1 MARRRRWFQ
10 FSLRGF
16 LVVMTGLGIWLGVI
30 ANRAREQRA
39 AVVAIKELGGTV
51 YYDWELETGGTPRG
65 PAWLRRLVGDEHF
78 QKVQMVNLCPAPT
91 LGQSDIGRL
100 AQHLRRLPRPYSIVV
115 PPTMPKTTLIALNE
129 AIPDSEVSGDEE
141 H

>member
-1 MARRRRWFQ
+1 MKTPRRYAT
-10 FSLRGF
+10 FSLRTLF
-16 LVVMTGLGIWLGVI
+16 VVMTVLGIWLGVI
-30 ANRAREQRA
+30 ANRAREQRE
-39 AVVAIKELGGTV
+39 AVAAIKGLGGTV
-51 YYDWELETGGTPRG
+51 YYDWEFGTGGKPRG
-65 PAWLRRLVGDEHF
+65 PAWLRRLIGDEHF
-78 QKVQMVNLCPAPT
+78 QKVQMVNLCPAPA

-100 AQHLRRLPRPYSIVV
+100 VQHLRRLPRPYSIVV

>member
-1 MARRRRWFQ
+1 MKSGRRWLQ

-16 LVVMTGLGIWLGVI
+16 LVVLTTGCLWLGWKVE
-30 ANRAREQRA
+30 RAREQRE
-39 AVVAIKELGGTV
+39 AVAAIKELGGTV
-51 YYDWELETGGTPRG
+51 YYDWEIDTGGKPRG
-65 PAWLRRLVGDEHF
+65 PAWLRRLIGDEHF

-91 LGQSDIGRL
+91 LGQGDIGRL
-100 AQHLRRLPRPYSIVV
+100 AQYLRRLPRPYSIVV
-115 PPTMPKTTLIALNE
+115 PPTMPKTALIALNE